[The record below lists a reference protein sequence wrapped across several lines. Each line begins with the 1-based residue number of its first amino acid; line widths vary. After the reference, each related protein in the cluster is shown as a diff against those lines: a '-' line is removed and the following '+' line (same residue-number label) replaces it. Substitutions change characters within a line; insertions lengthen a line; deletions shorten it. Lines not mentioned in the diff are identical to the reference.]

1 MADRWAGRTV
11 LITGGAGGMGRA
23 FARLFIESGAAV
35 VLSDIDEPS
44 IGAAVAALAQSAS
57 GSVEGVRCDVTE
69 PTDCRRTIERV
80 IEKTGRL
87 DLLIN
92 AAGVWTE
99 GPTEATR
106 DDDWDRVIDVNLK
119 GTFLMCRHALPH
131 LERSQG
137 SIVNISSDA
146 GLIATSGVAVYSA
159 SKAGVNMLT
168 KAMALEFAE
177 RGVRVNAVCPTD
189 VDTPMIEYQATTFG
203 KGDPA
208 GYKRALL
215 ARYPQR
221 SRARFVRPE
230 EVAALVFFLSSPE
243 AEPITGACLSIDF
256 GTTAG
261 LL

>member
-1 MADRWAGRTV
+1 MTRSWAGRTV

-23 FARLFIESGAAV
+23 FARRFLEAGGDVLLADLDAAS
-35 VLSDIDEPS
+35 LAE
-44 IGAAVAALAQSAS
+44 AVARLEVPGVRGADAL
-57 GSVEGVRCDVTE
+57 RCDVTQAA
-69 PTDCRRTIERV
+69 DCRAAIDRCIAR
-80 IEKTGRL
+80 TGRL

-92 AAGVWTE
+92 AAGIWTE
-99 GPTEATR
+99 GPTEAAAEAE
-106 DDDWDRVIDVNLK
+106 WDRVIDVNLK
-119 GTFLMCRHALPH
+119 GTFLMCREALPR
-131 LERSQG
+131 LAQNRG
-137 SIVNISSDA
+137 AIVNISSDA

-168 KAMALEFAE
+168 KALALEFAE

-189 VDTPMIEYQATTFG
+189 VDTPMIEYQANTFG
-203 KGDPA
+203 KGDPDA
-208 GYKRALL
+208 YKRALL

-221 SRARFVRPE
+221 SRARLVKPE

-261 LL
+261 LI